1 MECTQSKAAKAVVVT
16 PLPPPATLS
25 TAETTRMLACLEL
38 ESAPSNVIMEATN
51 HNAHDAEEEVITYTT
66 GAVVPYNVVHVQI
79 DLAVVSIPNEVFKRW
94 HIPWLHTK
102 LDRDWNSSIT
112 HCDST

>member
-1 MECTQSKAAKAVVVT
+1 
-16 PLPPPATLS
+16 
-25 TAETTRMLACLEL
+25 
-38 ESAPSNVIMEATN
+38 
-51 HNAHDAEEEVITYTT
+51 
-66 GAVVPYNVVHVQI
+66 VVHVQI